1 MEPGNRSTRTNGT
14 GESDDSGAQQPT
26 GARTEAIYQ
35 QIFGAIVDHRL
46 PPGTRLREEAL
57 CEAFSVSRT
66 RIRRVLQRL
75 GHEQI
80 VELHPNRGACVA
92 QPSVKEARDI
102 FAARRVVESGLV
114 AAVTEAADRRA
125 VARLRTLL
133 AEEQAAQREA
143 DQSAMIR
150 LSGAFHLAIAEM
162 ADNAPLLDFLRELIS
177 RTSLIIAVYEAP
189 GGTPCNCDDHES
201 LVALIEAGDVA
212 EAVALM
218 SDHLHAIENS
228 LRLEAPEQSPVD
240 FKDLFEPV

>member
-1 MEPGNRSTRTNGT
+1 MEAGNRPTRTAGT
-14 GESDDSGAQQPT
+14 SDPT
-26 GARTEAIYQ
+26 DAAARPPAAARTEVIYQ
-35 QIFGAIVDHRL
+35 QIYGAIVDHRL

-57 CEAFSVSRT
+57 CEAFAVSRT
-66 RIRRVLQRL
+66 RIRKVLQRL
-75 GHEQI
+75 GHDQI

-114 AAVTEAADRRA
+114 AAATGTADRRT
-125 VARLRTLL
+125 VARLRELL

-162 ADNAPLLDFLRELIS
+162 ADNAPLLDFLRELVS

-189 GGTPCNCDDHES
+189 GGTPCNCADHER
-201 LVALIEAGDVA
+201 LVELIAAGDVA

-218 SDHLHAIENS
+218 SGHLHAIEDS
-228 LRLEAPEQSPVD
+228 LKLETPEQSTVD